1 MCKPPDLAHGR
12 LNKHWSQPGPPPICR
27 VDVADDS
34 HKPKPDLQPEFRADL
49 DSLFVHVDS
58 RMAERR
64 GAIAPASQEQFVGF
78 GLEEGAGRP
87 LGQRR
92 ATAAVDADLTLAI
105 RSAVREAV
113 DDLFRERL
121 AAEVRAA
128 VEDALRAAPPANRE
142 DAPRLRRSTLLS
154 IRLRKTPA

>member
-1 MCKPPDLAHGR
+1 MAEESP
-12 LNKHWSQPGPPPICR
+12 
-27 VDVADDS
+27 
-34 HKPKPDLQPEFRADL
+34 KPKPDLQPEFRADL

-64 GAIAPASQEQFVGF
+64 GAMAPAGQDQFVGF
-78 GLEEGAGRP
+78 GLEDGVIRSKTQ
-87 LGQRR
+87 QR
-92 ATAAVDADLTLAI
+92 AVAVDTDMTLAI

-121 AAEVRAA
+121 AAEVRSA
-128 VEDALRAAPPANRE
+128 VEDALRAAPVAHRE
-142 DAPRLRRSTLLS
+142 DGPRLRRNTLLS